1 MNAEFSLIK
10 KDLNK
15 AESLLNDLDT
25 LEVVD
30 RYAEESIRKKFM
42 ESLILYLK
50 NNGNTEVYSLFRC
63 LDFLNLANMKLDFE
77 TAFLQIKEIY
87 KK

>member
-1 MNAEFSLIK
+1 
-10 KDLNK
+10 
-15 AESLLNDLDT
+15 
-25 LEVVD
+25 
-30 RYAEESIRKKFM
+30 M

-50 NNGNTEVYSLFRC
+50 NDSNTEVYSLFRC
-63 LDFLNLANMKLDFE
+63 LDFLDLTNMKLDFE